1 MSNKLKEVI
10 LELDKAKNLIR
21 QQQKEIDRLKS
32 MAVGNVVK
40 AYSDEWWKEVE
51 EFNKQRK
58 MQDERK

>member
-32 MAVGNVVK
+32 MAVGNIVK
-40 AYSDEWWKEVE
+40 AYSDEWWQGVK
-51 EFNKQRK
+51 EFNEQRK
-58 MQDERK
+58 TQEK

>member
-32 MAVGNVVK
+32 MAVGNIVNK
-40 AYSDEWWKEVE
+40 YSDEWWNGVK
-51 EFNKQRK
+51 EFNEQRK
-58 MQDERK
+58 TQEK